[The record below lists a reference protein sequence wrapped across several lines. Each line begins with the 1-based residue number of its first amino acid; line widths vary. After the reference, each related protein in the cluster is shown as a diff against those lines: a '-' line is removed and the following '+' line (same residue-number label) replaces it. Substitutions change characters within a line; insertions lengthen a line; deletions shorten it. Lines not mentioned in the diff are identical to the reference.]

1 MFIDLRNL
9 DDNTVLEADIC
20 IVGAGPAGISMARSL
35 IGTSIDVLMIE
46 SGDLEFDDATQ
57 ALYQGDS
64 VGTPYFGLDES
75 RLRFFGGSSNH
86 WDNWCGEFQPIDFQ
100 ARSWVPYSGW
110 PFGPSELEPWYDLAR
125 PICSLGPRRKNGAC
139 RTVRQVP
146 VIGRYRKLGQ
156 GRRKIRVSQYTRALN
171 WGIGS
176 KNCAKTE
183 NTWLRRS

>member
-9 DDNTVLEADIC
+9 DDNSVLEADVC
-20 IVGAGPAGISMARSL
+20 IVGAGPAGISMARKF

-64 VGTPYFGLDES
+64 VGIPYFGLDEA

-86 WDNWCGEFQPIDFQ
+86 WDNWCDEFQPIDYA
-100 ARSWVPYSGW
+100 ARPWVPYSGW

-125 PICSLGPRRKNGAC
+125 PLCSLGPRQKNEDIWKKLNVKPFVLDELRLKFHFWKSPLRPASAKSTGKICARRRISAC
-139 RTVRQVP
+139 
-146 VIGRYRKLGQ
+146 
-156 GRRKIRVSQYTRALN
+156 
-171 WGIGS
+171 
-176 KNCAKTE
+176 C
-183 NTWLRRS
+183 